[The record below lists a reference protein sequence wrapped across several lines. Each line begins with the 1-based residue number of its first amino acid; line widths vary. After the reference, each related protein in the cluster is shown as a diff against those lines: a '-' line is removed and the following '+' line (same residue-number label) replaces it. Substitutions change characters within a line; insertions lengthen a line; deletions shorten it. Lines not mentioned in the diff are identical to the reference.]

1 MRGRVEKIDMDF
13 INELFS
19 AHYTGLKQ
27 SIGPREGPQGFEITP
42 DALDL
47 ML

>member
-1 MRGRVEKIDMDF
+1 VGGRVEKIDIDF

-19 AHYTGLKQ
+19 AYHTGLKQ
-27 SIGPREGPQGFEITP
+27 SIGPREGPQGFDITP
-42 DALDL
+42 KALDL

>member
-1 MRGRVEKIDMDF
+1 MEKIDIDF

-19 AHYTGLKQ
+19 AYHTGLKQ
-27 SIGPREGPQGFEITP
+27 SIGPREGSQGLEITP
-42 DALDL
+42 NALDL